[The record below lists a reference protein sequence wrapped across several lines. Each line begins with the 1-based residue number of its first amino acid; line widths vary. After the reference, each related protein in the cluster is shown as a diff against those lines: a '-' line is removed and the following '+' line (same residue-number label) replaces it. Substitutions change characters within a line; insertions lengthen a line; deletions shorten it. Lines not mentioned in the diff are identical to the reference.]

1 VSFINDIIVG
11 MEREEGHDKV
21 IEEVV
26 KMLVE
31 NDLYV
36 KLKKYKWKVREVG
49 FLRVVI
55 ELEEIRMKEEKVKGI
70 LEWLTIKGVKDI

>member
-1 VSFINDIIVG
+1 MSFINDIIVG

>member
-1 VSFINDIIVG
+1 